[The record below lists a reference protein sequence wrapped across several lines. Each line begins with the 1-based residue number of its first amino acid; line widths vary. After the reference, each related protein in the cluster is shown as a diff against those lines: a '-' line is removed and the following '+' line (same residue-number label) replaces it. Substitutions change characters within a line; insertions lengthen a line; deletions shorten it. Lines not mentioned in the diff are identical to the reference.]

1 MDNILRKVRQ
11 ELMDASDE
19 KTRELRNDDFSKKG
33 GRPLRGRVKGIETD
47 CEG

>member
-1 MDNILRKVRQ
+1 MDKILRKVRQ

-19 KTRELRNDDFSKKG
+19 KNRESGIEILQRG